1 MGDRH
6 DYVALEWVKGEI
18 AETLKQARQALES
31 YVENPQDP
39 TRMGFCLAY
48 IHQVRGTLQ
57 MVEFYGAALLAE
69 EMEYLTQA
77 LIDGKASS
85 QSEALEVLMQAIL
98 QLPAYLERIQ
108 SARRDLPLVV
118 LPLLNDLRTARGE
131 KLLSETSLF
140 SPDLSRESPVL
151 PVDALAR
158 LRTAELPALL
168 RKLRQMLQVAL
179 VGVIRNQD
187 LPTNLGYLARVF
199 ARLESLCKDAPL
211 GRLWII
217 ASAMIEG
224 LANGS
229 IANGTSV
236 RNLLRQVDREFKRLV
251 DQGADAMNQPAPDEL
266 IKNLLFYVAKASDQ
280 SPRVRA
286 VKDEYRLD
294 DALPGAALVDEE
306 RARLAGPDRDAMR
319 SVVGALCEEL
329 VRVKDSLDL
338 FVRSDRSGVNEL
350 GSLLA
355 PLKQIADTLAVLGF
369 GQPRKVILDQ
379 IDVVSALAHGQRQPN
394 DAILMDVAGAL
405 LYVEATLAGMVGPSE
420 EPGSEENVLPTTD
433 VEQIHQVVI
442 KEARNGLELAKDAII
457 EFIAS
462 QWNHEHLA
470 RVPELLTQVRGG
482 LAMISQE
489 RAAKLLENCNRYIQE
504 QLLVRQ
510 AVPDWHSLDTLAD
523 AITSVEY
530 YLERLSEDHNTQ
542 GDMILDVAEES
553 LDSLGYSLTPRPSI
567 LDAEPKAHASA
578 PQPAPL
584 DNPLDEIDV
593 LAAQPLAE
601 PTEAVPVDEVPEL
614 AAPVEIADSFEP
626 VSLDTAPREE
636 PPLELPSELASI
648 EAPAPVEEP
657 TLDPV
662 DFDAPQP
669 VAGREE
675 PFTFESLEPVV
686 APVAAE
692 EPAVL
697 ADIELTAESNAP
709 LAGEAES
716 GFTFEPLELDSGL
729 PAAEPTA
736 ELRAWTLDE
745 IEPLAAS
752 TEPSAPTATLEPE
765 SLSWDIELEPAAP
778 ITDTTLA
785 DEGWSLDDSH
795 KADSIE
801 FSLETVEETP
811 SQPLADELSWSL
823 DDAAPLAEPPR
834 FDEPAQLD
842 TPIAAQTWESLDLSA
857 PQAETPASPELLE
870 DFASLPSLEATPAP
884 VDELTW
890 DMESLTPT
898 GEKPVEEDWFSI
910 DLTQP
915 AAESPAPS
923 LQLDEHFASLET
935 LEPAAL
941 EGLESLDDLGL
952 AAQPATGEL
961 SVPEEALV
969 SDDNWTL
976 GELSE
981 PTVLDA
987 GVDLSLDAPLE
998 LQPLEPLAEAEAPS
1012 FQAEAWSDENIADL
1026 DLPEVEL
1033 PSPPAEPELVAEAP
1047 AKPLSLAEVMAAP
1060 VQAINPPA
1068 QDVPPSLLPPPADE
1082 EPIDEELR
1090 EVFIEEAGE
1099 VLETIG
1105 EHLPTWLVSTDDR
1118 ESLTEIR
1125 RAFHTLK
1132 GSGRMVRALVIGEL
1146 AWSIENLLNRVLDRS
1161 IAASPAVLQVVQ
1173 DVVALMPELV
1183 EEYAASAQRQRDDV
1197 DRLAAT
1203 AHALAKG
1210 QPVPPPGGGLPEAA
1224 PPVEE
1229 ITPEL
1234 TDVQEIAGQAADEGL
1249 DESLDPQLL
1258 EIFRNEA
1265 EAHLETLVGFLAD
1278 CAQQLPQ
1285 PVTDDLQRALHTLK
1299 GSAHMA
1305 GILPI
1310 AEIATPLERLVKEFK
1325 TNLLQVD
1332 LREAELLHA
1341 AEGLFRMGL
1350 DQLVEGRPLAPIE
1363 GSPELLARIAQIHQE
1378 RLEAAEAKRRGES
1391 GEGSGNDPQLI
1402 GMFLAE
1408 GMNILLDAED
1418 LLRRWREHPQER
1430 HELGALYDELETLS
1444 RGAQMAELPQM
1455 AELADALLAVYG
1467 AVRQGR
1473 LETGDAFFSSAE
1485 TAHEALIG
1493 MMDQVA
1499 AALQVSAHPEQV
1511 EALHRLLDAP
1521 VAAPEGAADEPRDDA
1536 DIEFV
1541 DLERLTAED
1550 FPAEDEEFL
1559 IDSRPVDDD
1568 SLPDGLSWSP
1578 RADNHGAPHGAADDD
1593 DDDVVTAETPHG
1605 HPAPQQPPRAL
1616 DEEMVAIFLE
1626 EAVDI
1631 LDNAGQALEQWLASP
1646 EGLAALSTLQRDLH
1660 TLKGGARM
1668 AEIREIGDLSHELES
1683 LYEGLLDHRFQHS
1696 QPLGDL
1702 LRTCH
1707 DRLATQLDQL
1717 QAGQALTDPA
1727 DLVQTIRTF
1736 RQNPAAGLESPHA
1749 LAAQQQDAVAEEDE
1763 AVELSPVIEDDIE
1776 TELPVEAAAQ
1786 DEAAEAL
1793 KIADPEVID
1802 LDAGLSAVA
1811 AGTEAEIAA
1820 EDLDLQAFLDAAE
1833 VDAPGSL
1840 PAEPEIVEPAAAPV
1854 PDDLPGVQ
1862 DSEYELDE
1870 DRDQELVEIF
1880 LEEGFDILES
1890 SSGALQRWMENPDN
1904 SVELEALQ
1912 RDLHTLKGGAR
1923 MAEIR
1928 PIGDLSHELEFLY
1941 EGLCGGR
1948 LRASP
1953 TLFELLQRC
1962 HDRLAEMLE
1971 AVQQHRRIPGGESL
1985 IDAIHRFRANPE
1997 EQLSIPSSVSLQAVG
2012 SSHAVPEG
2020 PEADILDIFLEEA
2033 DDLLEGMEQ
2042 ALGRWDAE
2050 RENGALDELLRILH
2064 TLKGGAR
2071 LAGQTGLGDLAHD
2084 LEQHLGEAQ
2093 QQGAPWPESLL
2104 LDVQSGFEGLQDEV
2118 DQLRLHLGE
2127 VESAESQPEAL
2138 DEQPI
2143 AEPPAAVSLP
2153 ALPEAIMAA
2162 AVPQRV
2168 DAPVVLPFVRRAQE
2182 AAQEA
2187 AARRAP
2193 QELVKV
2199 PAQLLEGLVNLAGET
2214 SIFRGR
2220 VEQQVS
2226 DVGSTLGEMDATIER
2241 VRDQLRRLDTETQA
2255 QILSRHQ
2262 ADAERAGYEDFDPLE
2277 MDRYSQLQQLSRA
2290 LFESASDLF
2299 DLKETLAAKNRDAET
2314 LLLQQARVNTELQ
2327 EGLMRTRM
2335 VPFDRLVPRL
2345 RRIVRQVASE
2355 LGKQVEFVVSNAEG
2369 EMDRTVLERIVA
2381 PLEHMLRNAVDHGI
2395 ESGEARRIA
2404 GKAEQGTIRL
2414 TLGREGGDILLTLAD
2429 DGAGI
2434 RLEAVRRKAI
2444 ERGLMTDDSEL
2455 NDHEVLQ
2462 FILEAGF
2469 STAEKVTQISG
2480 RGVGMDVVNSEVK
2493 QLGGSMSIHSSVGEG
2508 TQFDIRLPF
2517 TVSVNRALMVL
2528 SGEDLYALPLNTIE
2542 GIVRVSPYELE
2553 ALYEQAA
2560 ADETGAAPR
2569 FDYAGQSYELK
2580 YLGDLLNNGQHPKLV
2595 GQSLP
2600 LPVILVRS
2608 ADHAVAVQ
2616 VDALAG
2622 SREIVVKSL
2631 GAQFAGVSGISGATI
2646 LGDGRVV
2653 VILDLLA
2660 TIRVRHAHALQ
2671 SQPRRQLAGPTAA
2684 EIEHQRPTLVMV
2696 VDDSVTVRKV
2706 TSRLLERNG
2715 MNVLTAKDGVDA
2727 IAQLQEHKPDI
2738 MLLDIEMPRMDGFEV
2753 ATLVR
2758 HDEQL
2763 RDLPIIMITSRT
2775 GEKHR
2780 DRALAIGVN
2789 QYLGK
2794 PYQESELLE
2803 NIHKLVKAHV

>member
-77 LIDGKASS
+77 LIDGKVSS

-140 SPDLSRESPVL
+140 SPDLSQSSPVL

-211 GRLWII
+211 GRLWVI

-251 DQGADAMNQPAPDEL
+251 DQGADAMNQAAPEEL

-379 IDVVSALAHGQRQPN
+379 IEVVSALAHGQRQPN
-394 DAILMDVAGAL
+394 DATLMDVAGAL

-553 LDSLGYSLTPRPSI
+553 LDSLGYSLKPRPSI
-567 LDAEPKAHASA
+567 LDAEPSAHT
-578 PQPAPL
+578 PAPL

-601 PTEAVPVDEVPEL
+601 PSEAVPVEEVPEL

-626 VSLDTAPREE
+626 VSFDVAPTEEPAFEQPAELAPTEELAPVDEPVLDLADLDT
-636 PPLELPSELASI
+636 
-648 EAPAPVEEP
+648 
-657 TLDPV
+657 
-662 DFDAPQP
+662 PQP
-669 VAGREE
+669 VADSEE
-675 PFTFESLEPVV
+675 SFTFEPLEPVV
-686 APVAAE
+686 
-692 EPAVL
+692 EPAAGEQPAL
-697 ADIELTAESNAP
+697 PADFDLPAELEAQP
-709 LAGEAES
+709 AGEAEAS
-716 GFTFEPLELDSGL
+716 FTFEPLELDSGL
-729 PAAEPTA
+729 PATEPSAEPGG
-736 ELRAWTLDE
+736 WTLDE
-745 IEPLAAS
+745 ATPLAAS
-752 TEPSAPTATLEPE
+752 AELPGATLEPE

-801 FSLETVEETP
+801 FTLETLEEAP
-811 SQPLADELSWSL
+811 AQPLADELSWSL
-823 DDAAPLAEPPR
+823 DDALPLTETPR
-834 FDEPAQLD
+834 FDEPVQAEPATTEQS
-842 TPIAAQTWESLDLSA
+842 WESLDLSGTPSEA
-857 PQAETPASPELLE
+857 PATPKLLD
-870 DFASLPSLEATPAP
+870 DFARLPTLEATPAP

-890 DMESLTPT
+890 DMESLTPA
-898 GEKPVEEDWFSI
+898 GDKPAEEDWFSI
-910 DLTQP
+910 DLSQP
-915 AAESPAPS
+915 TAESPAPS
-923 LQLDEHFASLET
+923 LELDESFASLEAV
-935 LEPAAL
+935 EPAPLAT
-941 EGLESLDDLGL
+941 LDDLSFD
-952 AAQPATGEL
+952 AQPATDEPSSAETSL
-961 SVPEEALV
+961 A

-981 PTVLDA
+981 PTALDA
-987 GVDLSLDAPLE
+987 GVDFSLDAPLE
-998 LQPLEPLAEAEAPS
+998 LEALEPLVEPQAPAV
-1012 FQAEAWSDENIADL
+1012 QAEAWSDENIAEL

-1033 PSPPAEPELVAEAP
+1033 PSPPAEPEPVAEAP
-1047 AKPLSLAEVMAAP
+1047 EKPLSLAEVMAAP
-1060 VQAINPPA
+1060 VSAINPPA

-1105 EHLPTWLVSTDDR
+1105 EHLPTWLANTDDR
-1118 ESLTEIR
+1118 DSLTEIR

-1183 EEYAASAQRQRDDV
+1183 EEYAASTQRQRDDV

-1210 QPVPPPGGGLPEAA
+1210 QPVPPPGGGLPESA
-1224 PPVEE
+1224 PQVED

-1234 TDVQEIAGQAADEGL
+1234 AEVEEIAAQAANEGL

-1341 AEGLFRMGL
+1341 AEGLFRVGL

-1363 GSPELLARIAQIHQE
+1363 GSPELLARIAQVHQE

-1408 GMNILLDAED
+1408 GMDILLDAED

-1473 LETGDAFFSSAE
+1473 LETGDAFFSAAE
-1485 TAHEALIG
+1485 AAHEALIG

-1499 AALQVSAHPEQV
+1499 AALQVSARPEQV

-1521 VAAPEGAADEPRDDA
+1521 VPAVQDEPSEDAPEV
-1536 DIEFV
+1536 EFV
-1541 DLERLTAED
+1541 DLESLTADD

-1559 IDSRPVDDD
+1559 LDSRPVDDD
-1568 SLPDGLSWSP
+1568 NLPDGLSWSP
-1578 RADNHGAPHGAADDD
+1578 RSDNDGAPRGAADDD
-1593 DDDVVTAETPHG
+1593 DDDVITAETPHA

-1631 LDNAGQALEQWLASP
+1631 LDNAGQALDQWLASP

-1736 RQNPAAGLESPHA
+1736 RQNPAAGLDAPQA
-1749 LAAQQQDAVAEEDE
+1749 LAAQPQ
-1763 AVELSPVIEDDIE
+1763 
-1776 TELPVEAAAQ
+1776 
-1786 DEAAEAL
+1786 
-1793 KIADPEVID
+1793 
-1802 LDAGLSAVA
+1802 
-1811 AGTEAEIAA
+1811 
-1820 EDLDLQAFLDAAE
+1820 LDAAADE
-1833 VDAPGSL
+1833 SEAEGLLETTAPNDADIELEL
-1840 PAEPEIVEPAAAPV
+1840 PAEAEPLAGGAEELQATDLESTDLESIDLESTELQSEAEPESAAAPEEIDLQSFLEEAEAGIAEEPAAIEPATAVAPA
-1854 PDDLPGVQ
+1854 PEATGVQ
-1862 DSEYELDE
+1862 DSEYELDP

-1890 SSGALQRWMENPDN
+1890 SSGALTRWMANPDN

-1971 AVQQHRRIPGGESL
+1971 AVQQHRRVPGGESL

-1997 EQLSIPSSVSLQAVG
+1997 EQLSIPSSVSLHAI
-2012 SSHAVPEG
+2012 SSQHAAPEG

-2071 LAGQTGLGDLAHD
+2071 LAGQTSLGDLAHD

-2104 LDVQSGFEGLQDEV
+2104 LDVQSGFEGLQAEV

-2127 VESAESQPEAL
+2127 VESAESQFDESIDEEPLA
-2138 DEQPI
+2138 EQP
-2143 AEPPAAVSLP
+2143 APVNLP
-2153 ALPEAIMAA
+2153 VLPEAIMAA
-2162 AVPQRV
+2162 AVPQRL

-2395 ESGEARRIA
+2395 ESGEARRMA
-2404 GKAEQGTIRL
+2404 GKSEQGTIRL

-2493 QLGGSMSIHSSVGEG
+2493 QLGGSMSIQSSVGEG
-2508 TQFDIRLPF
+2508 TKFDIRLPF

-2560 ADETGAAPR
+2560 ADESGAAPS
-2569 FDYAGQSYELK
+2569 FEYAGQSYELK

-2660 TIRVRHAHALQ
+2660 TIRVLHAQLIQHA
-2671 SQPRRQLAGPTAA
+2671 PRRQLAGPSVA

-2727 IAQLQEHKPDI
+2727 IAQLQDHKPDI

-2763 RDLPIIMITSRT
+2763 KDLPIIMITSRT